1 MSEVEP
7 KARGCTS
14 RKVYLEI
21 PQNSEKLHMCWSLFL
36 KLVLYTLFQMHCPKI
51 ILSLRSSHWRCSI
64 EKDVFKNFANFT
76 GKHLCWSLFLI
87 KLHAF
92 RPATLLKETPI

>member
-7 KARGCTS
+7 KARGCSS

-51 ILSLRSSHWRCSI
+51 ILSLRSSHRRCSI
-64 EKDVFKNFANFT
+64 ENDVLKKFRKFHRKT
-76 GKHLCWSLFLI
+76 PVLESLFNKVEGL
-87 KLHAF
+87 KKDA
-92 RPATLLKETPI
+92 PTLVFL